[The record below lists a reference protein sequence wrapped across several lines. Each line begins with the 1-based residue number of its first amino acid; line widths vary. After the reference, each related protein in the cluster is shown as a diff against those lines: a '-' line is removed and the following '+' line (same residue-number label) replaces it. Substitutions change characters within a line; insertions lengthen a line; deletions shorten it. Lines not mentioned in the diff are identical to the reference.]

1 MLDCLKESSTKMLAK
16 LRPRLWAEG
25 LHWSSLWKS
34 RLIRLY
40 TCFNDHRIPEISAG
54 ATFFVLLA
62 IFPAFTS
69 VVTLYGLFADRTS
82 IAHVLELVSRFL
94 PRGALIVLNAELH
107 RLIAQDIPKLG
118 LTFLLSTLIAIWS
131 ASGGL
136 KAVIS
141 GLNIAYEVAETRRF
155 FRRSLLAFAFTA
167 AAIVMAVIA
176 IALATVMPLVSHQ
189 LPFNSF
195 LRSTVPILG
204 WPMAFGLSL
213 VILAGI
219 YTYGPNRVAAWR
231 WFTWGG
237 ALSSCMW
244 LAGTLMFKWYVRNFG
259 NFDRVYGNLG
269 AVVGFLVWIWL
280 SLMIVLIGA
289 ELNRLLEQE
298 YSRGTRRHQQ
308 ATDTSH
314 EDWPDTSMI

>member
-1 MLDCLKESSTKMLAK
+1 MLHWLKERSTKTFPKRQLGSWPK
-16 LRPRLWAEG
+16 GCPPL
-25 LHWSSLWKS
+25 SLWNA

-40 TCFNDHRIPEISAG
+40 ICFNDHRIPEVSAG

-69 VVTLYGLFADRTS
+69 VVTLYGLFADRSS
-82 IAHVLELVSRFL
+82 IAAVLELVSRFL

-107 RLIAQDIPKLG
+107 RLAAQDIPKLG
-118 LTFLLSTLIAIWS
+118 LTFLISTLIAIWS

-141 GLNIAYEVAETRRF
+141 GLNIAYEVTETRRF
-155 FRRSLLAFAFTA
+155 LRRSLLAFSFTA

-176 IALATVMPLVSHQ
+176 IALATAIPLVSLQ
-189 LPFNSF
+189 LPFNSL
-195 LRSTVPILG
+195 LRSVVPILG
-204 WPMAFGLSL
+204 WPIALGLS
-213 VILAGI
+213 VTILAGI
-219 YTYGPNRVAAWR
+219 YTYGPNRVSAWR
-231 WFTWGG
+231 WFSWGG
-237 ALSSCMW
+237 ALSSSMW
-244 LAGTLMFKWYVRNFG
+244 LAGTLVFKWYVRNFG
-259 NFDRVYGNLG
+259 NFDRVYGILG

-298 YSRGTRRHQQ
+298 NSRCNSKPKNTH
-308 ATDTSH
+308 AEEAADTSVN
-314 EDWPDTSMI
+314 